1 MGRRPDD
8 DVSRRAL
15 AAECLRSSRL
25 LARVRFVGITIAFG
39 FNAAMPFLFRDAAR
53 YQGDQSVFLLY
64 WCAAA
69 ALYLLGR
76 RSDRI
81 AGLVG
86 LDIPL
91 LDMPAAFLLQRTT
104 PAWPN
109 VAAAVLAV
117 TYFGL
122 LTIAA
127 SFSLSRRR
135 VLLAAAAGTA
145 LELVLLREADAGL
158 QLTCTLVLVMYGV
171 LMSCLFIVDRTI
183 DLVYGVAAEQRR
195 RERLGRYFSPQVAAR
210 VESLADETVA
220 GELRTVTVL
229 FADLRDFTAMS
240 DALSSER
247 VVAMLNDFHARMV
260 EAVFGHGGTL
270 DKYLGDGLMAYFG
283 APVARDD
290 HAAAAVRCALAMKD
304 ALASMNETRAARG
317 EPPLRMGVGVHT
329 GPVVVGDVG
338 APNRR
343 EYTAI
348 GDTVN
353 VAARIEQLTKTHDAP
368 ILVSAATCAATRDGF
383 AWTAR
388 GAVAVKGKPEP
399 LETFVP
405 APLTP
410 SADDGGRT

>member
-1 MGRRPDD
+1 MERPPDD
-8 DVSRRAL
+8 DVSRRVL
-15 AAECLRSSRL
+15 AAERLRSSRL
-25 LARVRFVGITIAFG
+25 LARVRFIGITIAFG
-39 FNAAMPFLFRDAAR
+39 FNAAMPLFFRDAAR
-53 YQGDQSVFLLY
+53 FQGDQRVFLLY

-86 LDIPL
+86 VDIPM

-109 VAAAVLAV
+109 IAAAVLAI
-117 TYFGL
+117 TYFAL

-127 SFSLSRRR
+127 SFSLSRPR
-135 VLLAAAAGTA
+135 VLLAAGTGTV
-145 LELVLLREADAGL
+145 LELLLLREADAGL
-158 QLTCTLVLVMYGV
+158 QLTTTLVLVMYGM
-171 LMSCLFIVDRTI
+171 LMSCLFVVDRTI

-210 VESLADETVA
+210 VESLADEVA
-220 GELRTVTVL
+220 VGELRTVTVL

-240 DALSSER
+240 AALSGER
-247 VVAMLNDFHARMV
+247 VVAMLNEFHARMV
-260 EAVFGHGGTL
+260 GAVFAHGGTL

-290 HAAAAVRCALAMKD
+290 HAAAAVRCALAMHD
-304 ALASMNETRAARG
+304 ALASINATRAARG

-368 ILVSAATCAATRDGF
+368 ILVSAATRAAALDGF
-383 AWTAR
+383 VWVPR
-388 GAVAVKGKPEP
+388 GAVAVKGKLEP

-405 APLTP
+405 TSVIP
-410 SADDGGRT
+410 SADGGGRT